1 MSANVSTLGANVW
14 YVDSGASNHMT
25 GHGEWFRDMQDL
37 ERPGY
42 VETRDDTSHPIK
54 HIGNVSLTLQDGKV
68 KYLADVLHVPSITKN
83 LISVGQMVEK
93 NLQVRFTPAGLFV
106 EEYKEVG
113 HLIAQGRRLI
123 AQGKKVGRMFTLDVD
138 IPEVKAAMFVQGTGV
153 VADIEIWHKRIGHVN
168 VQRLK
173 NMQNQNIVTGIPK
186 FRLMACRVYV
196 KHVNLGNNPKL
207 HFLMI
212 SM

>member
-1 MSANVSTLGANVW
+1 MQHMINSMSANVSTLGANVW

-42 VETRDDTSHPIK
+42 VETGDDTSHPIK
-54 HIGNVSLTLQDGKV
+54 HTGNVPLTLQDGKV

-83 LISVGQMVEK
+83 LISVGQMVEQ

-106 EEYKEVG
+106 EEYKEG
-113 HLIAQGRRLI
+113 GRLI

-138 IPEVKAAMFVQGTGV
+138 VPEVKAAMFAQGTGV

-168 VQRLK
+168 VQRL
-173 NMQNQNIVTGIPK
+173 
-186 FRLMACRVYV
+186 
-196 KHVNLGNNPKL
+196 
-207 HFLMI
+207 
-212 SM
+212 